1 MTDLLGG
8 IKRWGGNLLEMAEAY
23 GGHQYRPTSMP
34 VPEELVGPEM
44 AAALQEQY
52 DRQFRVARDQA
63 IRGGVGFFGMDD
75 YGHVGAQNRY
85 AASMNDAI
93 TQAQTLRQQRMDD
106 DRRKAVADHIARL
119 SGLDPEDPNYIDPM
133 DLSLLQ
139 SMEPDKATEALLRM
153 QVPEAGGLA
162 GTLQMIKGGDGYWWQ
177 VPRDG
182 GPPVNTGIK
191 VQDPAAVLTDQF
203 RIGNEDYEEFQRRQ
217 AFVKRYGAEEAAV
230 QSEAEARLPGVINGI
245 RSAVQRLEAVRD
257 RVAELPSG
265 RIEGKIREQ
274 FDAEFQAVA
283 AILNEAALENIAALA
298 DRGVRLNPITENELK
313 LLLST
318 SAQLQNEPEANVEIL
333 NSRIESFYSRLMQA
347 YELLD
352 WIDGNRSVL
361 DYRPKA
367 YQDWRNSGQG
377 SPDDTDTD
385 QGVDPPPPG
394 GILVPPERN

>member
-23 GGHQYRPTSMP
+23 GGHQYRPTSLP

-93 TQAQTLRQQRMDD
+93 NQAQTLRQQRMED
-106 DRRKAVADHIARL
+106 DRRKAVANHIARL

-139 SMEPDKATEALLRM
+139 SMEPDKATEAMLRM

-162 GTLQMIKGGDGYWWQ
+162 GTLQMIPGKDGFWYR
-177 VPRDG
+177 VPKDG
-182 GPPVNTGIK
+182 SDPVNTGIP
-191 VQDPAAVLTDQF
+191 VQDPSAVRTDQF

-217 AFVKRYGAEEAAV
+217 AFAKRYGTEQAAI
-230 QSEAEARLPGVINGI
+230 QTEAEGRLPGVISSTA
-245 RSAVQRLEAVRD
+245 SAMSRLEDVRERIKD
-257 RVAELPSG
+257 IPSG
-265 RIEGKIREQ
+265 RLEGAIREQ
-274 FDAEFQAVA
+274 FDAELQAINA
-283 AILNEAALENIAALA
+283 ELNELALVNIAALA
-298 DRGVRLNPITENELK
+298 ERGVRLNPITEAELK
-313 LLLST
+313 LLMST
-318 SAQLQNEPEANVEIL
+318 SAELRNEPEANVDII
-333 NSRIESFYSRLMQA
+333 NRRIESMQTIMDQA
-347 YELLD
+347 YDLLS
-352 WIDGNRSVL
+352 WIDDGRNVL
-361 DYRPKA
+361 HYRPKA
-367 YQDWRNSGQG
+367 YRDRAAADEGDAG
-377 SPDDTDTD
+377 DTD